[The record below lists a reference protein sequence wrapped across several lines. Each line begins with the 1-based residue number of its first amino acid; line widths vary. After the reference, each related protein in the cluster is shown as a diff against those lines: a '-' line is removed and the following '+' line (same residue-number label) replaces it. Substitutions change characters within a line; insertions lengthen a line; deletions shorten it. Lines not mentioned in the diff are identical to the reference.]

1 MIYLL
6 SPFIQKILK
15 KLILLGLLAF
25 TSPVFANGVPTWTT
39 GSSNRTENTT
49 QTITRSIVTEKY
61 GSTINTW
68 EGSNISVAASA
79 GISGGDAVFTVSD
92 TSKDWSL
99 NVTSRSSGLMIEK
112 ITQNDTI
119 NTTSVITS
127 LSVFSQ

>member
-1 MIYLL
+1 M
-6 SPFIQKILK
+6 K
-15 KLILLGLLAF
+15 KLLLLGLFLVA
-25 TSPVFANGVPTWTT
+25 PCYANGVPTWST

-61 GSTINTW
+61 GSEINTW

-79 GISGGDAVFTVSD
+79 GIAGGDAVFTVDDS
-92 TSKDWSL
+92 TLPWSL
-99 NVTSRSSGLMIEK
+99 NITTRSAGLIEQ

>member
-1 MIYLL
+1 M
-6 SPFIQKILK
+6 K
-15 KLILLGLLAF
+15 KLLLLGLFIAA
-25 TSPVFANGVPTWTT
+25 PCYANGVPSWTT

-49 QTITRSIVTEKY
+49 QTITRSVITEKY

-79 GISGGDAVFTVSD
+79 GIAGGDAVFTVAD

-99 NVTSRSSGLMIEK
+99 NVTTRAAGLMIEK

>member
-1 MIYLL
+1 M
-6 SPFIQKILK
+6 K
-15 KLILLGLLAF
+15 KLLLLGLFLVA
-25 TSPVFANGVPTWTT
+25 PCYANGVPTWST

-61 GSTINTW
+61 GSEINTW

-79 GISGGDAVFTVSD
+79 GIAGGDAVFTVDDS
-92 TSKDWSL
+92 SLPWSL
-99 NVTSRSSGLMIEK
+99 NITTRSAGLIEQ

>member
-1 MIYLL
+1 M
-6 SPFIQKILK
+6 K
-15 KLILLGLLAF
+15 KLILLSLLAF
-25 TSPVFANGVPTWTT
+25 ASPVFANGVPTWTT

-49 QTITRSIVTEKY
+49 QTITRSVVTEKY

-79 GISGGDAVFTVSD
+79 GISGGDAVFTVAD

>member
-1 MIYLL
+1 M
-6 SPFIQKILK
+6 K
-15 KLILLGLLAF
+15 KLILLSFLITA
-25 TSPVFANGVPTWTT
+25 PCYANGVPSWTT

-61 GSTINTW
+61 GSTLNTW

-79 GISGGDAVFTVSD
+79 GIAGGDAVFTVADS
-92 TSKDWSL
+92 TKDWSL
-99 NVTSRSSGLMIEK
+99 NVSTRAAGLMIEK

>member
-1 MIYLL
+1 M
-6 SPFIQKILK
+6 K
-15 KLILLGLLAF
+15 KLILLSLLAF

-79 GISGGDAVFTVSD
+79 GISGGDAVFTVAD
-92 TSKDWSL
+92 TSKDCSL
-99 NVTSRSSGLMIEK
+99 NLTSRASGLMIEK

>member
-1 MIYLL
+1 M
-6 SPFIQKILK
+6 K
-15 KLILLGLLAF
+15 KLLFLSLFITA
-25 TSPVFANGVPTWTT
+25 PCFANPLPTWTT
-39 GSSNRTENTT
+39 GTSNRTENTT
-49 QTITRSIVTEKY
+49 QTITRSVVTEKY

-79 GISGGDAVFTVSD
+79 GIAGGDAVFTVAD

-99 NVTSRSSGLMIEK
+99 NVTTRAAGLMIEK

>member
-1 MIYLL
+1 M
-6 SPFIQKILK
+6 K
-15 KLILLGLLAF
+15 KLLLLGLFIVA
-25 TSPVFANGVPTWTT
+25 PCYANGVPSWTT

-49 QTITRSIVTEKY
+49 QTITRSVITEKY

-79 GISGGDAVFTVSD
+79 GIAGGDAVFTVAD

-99 NVTSRSSGLMIEK
+99 NVTTRAAGLMIEK

>member
-1 MIYLL
+1 M
-6 SPFIQKILK
+6 K

-49 QTITRSIVTEKY
+49 QTITRSVVTEKF
-61 GSTINTW
+61 GSTINTC
-68 EGSNISVAASA
+68 EGSNISVAASS
-79 GISGGDAVFTVSD
+79 GISGGDAVFTVAD

-99 NVTSRSSGLMIEK
+99 NVTSRASGLMIEK

>member
-1 MIYLL
+1 M
-6 SPFIQKILK
+6 K
-15 KLILLGLLAF
+15 KLLALVLF
-25 TSPVFANGVPTWTT
+25 VAAPCYANGVPSWTT
-39 GSSNRTENTT
+39 GTSNRTENTT
-49 QTITRSIVTEKY
+49 QTITRSVVTEKY

-79 GISGGDAVFTVSD
+79 GIAGGDAVFTVAD

-99 NVTSRSSGLMIEK
+99 NVTTRAAGLMIEK